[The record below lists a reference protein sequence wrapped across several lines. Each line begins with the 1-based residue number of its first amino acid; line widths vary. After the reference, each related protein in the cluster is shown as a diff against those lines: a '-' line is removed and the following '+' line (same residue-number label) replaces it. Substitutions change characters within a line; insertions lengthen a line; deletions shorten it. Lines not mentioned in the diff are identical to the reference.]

1 MDNPLLDD
9 IQRQYKETFL
19 SSRRLMSKM
28 NYFKDFEL
36 SDDEI
41 AYVTLHLLASI
52 ERFYQYHKLNT
63 LVICATGYGSAQMLR
78 MRLENE
84 LGRHLNIVK
93 LVGYYDLTDERLE
106 GIDLMISTIDLSHLV
121 FPVPVITVS
130 VFLKSDEVQMIKNQ
144 LAEIDCKHHRGSQ
157 NTEIMTDA
165 KIFDNYFSKDYF
177 MVCQKGDKE
186 SVLTQLITLLDTE
199 RDDQYRQSMKK
210 MIARRESMSTVIF
223 DQDIAVPHPI
233 KAIDKQGKIGV
244 AIIPTGIYWEEE
256 FEAVKLV
263 FLVSPSIY
271 QNDGLAEMTQLLVG
285 LTESTQTREKLI
297 ACQDFESF
305 KQIILDTK

>member
-1 MDNPLLDD
+1 
-9 IQRQYKETFL
+9 
-19 SSRRLMSKM
+19 
-28 NYFKDFEL
+28 
-36 SDDEI
+36 
-41 AYVTLHLLASI
+41 
-52 ERFYQYHKLNT
+52 
-63 LVICATGYGSAQMLR
+63 
-78 MRLENE
+78 
-84 LGRHLNIVK
+84 
-93 LVGYYDLTDERLE
+93 
-106 GIDLMISTIDLSHLV
+106 
-121 FPVPVITVS
+121 
-130 VFLKSDEVQMIKNQ
+130 MIKNQ

-165 KIFDNYFSKDYF
+165 KIFDNYFSNDYF
-177 MVCQKGDKE
+177 MVCPKGDKE

-244 AIIPTGIYWEEE
+244 AIISTGIYWEEE